1 MLKMNGQ
8 MFPVILSLFD
18 DAGMHRSF
26 CYMISGGV
34 TSATVIPASA
44 VIIYHNLSDKGPA
57 VMAGLLLFPNI
68 ILPILSDL

>member
-1 MLKMNGQ
+1 
-8 MFPVILSLFD
+8 
-18 DAGMHRSF
+18 
-26 CYMISGGV
+26 MISGGV

-44 VIIYHNLSDKGPA
+44 VIIYHKLSDKGPA